1 MYNKIK
7 ISGKIKVVTGM
18 HIGGSSA
25 FSAIGAVDSPVI
37 RDKQSDLP
45 MIPGTTLKGKLRTL
59 MAKGFSD
66 SVSAMIGKHDD
77 DPEIV
82 LRLFGN
88 AKKTVQEHRNSRLI
102 FSDMILSNMDELKQL
117 DIHSATE
124 VKFENSINRLT
135 AVANPRQIE
144 RVIRGSEFEL
154 ELIYNVEDETQIQ
167 EDFEAIR
174 YGLTLLEYD
183 YLGGSGS
190 RGYGKVKFEDLQ
202 AENVIGNLSDEVMQ
216 LCNEILCHEALG
228 ISEGIEKL
236 VHYCKSGK
244 LKLSDGLPYID
255 DTLYV
260 PKPMTTVETKEE
272 GNSKVK
278 KAFKKLKY
286 IPINKIEEYMKGNLD
301 AQKEKEKLSRLGKYE
316 MTQKASISYEEGLD
330 ALPYYI
336 GSYHFSKNA
345 GLYVIIGYEDTEA
358 FQFISSL
365 IEGLSYSGIGGKRT
379 SGYGKFQAK
388 YKNMDPQL
396 KQRLNVP
403 KDDEIEKVCTE
414 VQFQLIKRSGFV
426 NSMTYADTFRKKKDF
441 YGFVAGSCFKIP
453 YQGDIYDVSIYG
465 KHPVYRY
472 AIPIFMGVI

>member
-25 FSAIGAVDSPVI
+25 FSAIGAVDSPII

-66 SVSAMIGKHDD
+66 HASAMIGKHDD

-82 LRLFGN
+82 LRLFSN

-124 VKFENSINRLT
+124 VKFENSISRLT

-202 AENVIGNLSDEVMQ
+202 AENVIGNLSDKVMQ
-216 LCNEILCHEALG
+216 LCNEIL
-228 ISEGIEKL
+228 SEEK
-236 VHYCKSGK
+236 
-244 LKLSDGLPYID
+244 
-255 DTLYV
+255 
-260 PKPMTTVETKEE
+260 
-272 GNSKVK
+272 
-278 KAFKKLKY
+278 
-286 IPINKIEEYMKGNLD
+286 
-301 AQKEKEKLSRLGKYE
+301 
-316 MTQKASISYEEGLD
+316 
-330 ALPYYI
+330 
-336 GSYHFSKNA
+336 
-345 GLYVIIGYEDTEA
+345 
-358 FQFISSL
+358 
-365 IEGLSYSGIGGKRT
+365 
-379 SGYGKFQAK
+379 
-388 YKNMDPQL
+388 
-396 KQRLNVP
+396 
-403 KDDEIEKVCTE
+403 
-414 VQFQLIKRSGFV
+414 
-426 NSMTYADTFRKKKDF
+426 
-441 YGFVAGSCFKIP
+441 
-453 YQGDIYDVSIYG
+453 
-465 KHPVYRY
+465 
-472 AIPIFMGVI
+472 